1 MSIRPLVNADLPAL
15 LVLSNTAGWNQLEDD
30 WLRLLRLQPDGCFG
44 IDIGNTLAA
53 SATVIEYGLDLAWIG
68 MVLTLPDFRGQ
79 GLARRLMERCLEFSS
94 ARTVK
99 LDASDMG
106 KHLYETLGF
115 RDECAIERWVRPA
128 GAPEQSAGTP
138 LQAREIV
145 AAYDAEVFGA
155 DRSDLLTELQ
165 RYETAALSDRSYA
178 LARPGRLFHYFGPCV
193 ADDAA
198 EFATLLEWCVARH
211 GHEGQI
217 ALDLFPHA
225 AAAVE
230 VARRFG
236 FEPVRRLWRMVREPA
251 PPELPDPRIYAIAG
265 FEFG

>member
-1 MSIRPLVNADLPAL
+1 MVDADLPSL

-44 IDIGNTLAA
+44 IDVDNTLAA
-53 SATVIEYGLDLAWIG
+53 SATVVEYGSDLAWIG
-68 MVLTLPDFRGQ
+68 MVLTLPQFRGQ

-94 ARTVK
+94 ARCVK

-128 GAPEQSAGTP
+128 GAAEQPAGSTP
-138 LQAREIV
+138 QAIQV
-145 AAYDAEVFGA
+145 LAAYDAEVFGA
-155 DRSDLLTELQ
+155 DRSALLEELR
-165 RYETAALSDRSYA
+165 RYESASVSDRSYA
-178 LARPGRLFHYFGPCV
+178 FARPGRLFHYFGPCV
-193 ADDAA
+193 ADNAA
-198 EFATLLEWCVARH
+198 EFRTLLEWCVAGH

-217 ALDLFPHA
+217 ALDLFPHD

-251 PPELPDPRIYAIAG
+251 PPELPDRRIYAIAG